1 MSDKLTELRSGVEYI
16 DAELRNIHESAG
28 DEPLDADTDARF
40 NEGLAE
46 RDRLAAAADA
56 LEARHAAAARIG
68 QRPAGV
74 EGGSAPE
81 HTAPAFHRDVNPFD
95 AEYRRQVGD
104 REAAKRA
111 IGQDAKMDDEGK
123 GKASALLARSTST
136 ELRGFERHVLE
147 FGSDDYANAFAKA
160 SLGQEAEMTDSERG
174 AWQRARA
181 ESRAMGLTDGS
192 GGYTI
197 PTFLDPTIIDTRE
210 GTLNPLRMISR
221 VVQITGDNWNGVT
234 SAGVTVAY
242 GTEFSVPADG
252 SPAFQQPS
260 ITPAKGSGVVP
271 ISIEGYEDITQ
282 AGAFVAQSFA
292 DKRDDLDATKMV
304 TGSGTAEP
312 KGIVTAL
319 AALASRQQFN
329 ATNSAIVAQ
338 DLFDIQ
344 QALGPRYRSRA
355 SWLMNLNYV
364 NRIRALGSSDNYFA
378 QTVQLPDGASF
389 PLLGRPLYEGSGI
402 TGDQTTSTNNF
413 TVFGDFQEF
422 VIVDRVGLSVEF
434 IPHLFDPTTG
444 RPNGSRAWYVHWRT
458 GSDVVN
464 NTAFVLGVS
473 PNTAYL

>member
-1 MSDKLTELRSGVEYI
+1 MSDKLTELRSGVDYI
-16 DAELRNIHESAG
+16 DAELRNIHEAAG
-28 DEPLDADTDARF
+28 DESLDEATEARF

-46 RDRLAAAADA
+46 RDRLAAEADK
-56 LEARHAAAARIG
+56 LEQRMAVAERIG
-68 QRPAGV
+68 ARPSGT
-74 EGGSAPE
+74 EIGSGPDA
-81 HTAPAFHRDVNPFD
+81 APAFHREVDPFS
-95 AEYRRQVGD
+95 AEYRAQVGD

-111 IGQDAKMDDEGK
+111 IGQNDKMTDEGK
-123 GKASALLARSTST
+123 GKASSMLARSTTT
-136 ELRGFERHVLE
+136 EMRGIERHILE

-160 SLGQEAEMTDSERG
+160 SLGQEAEMTGSERA
-174 AWQRARA
+174 AWQRARS

-192 GGYTI
+192 GGYAI
-197 PTFLDPTIIDTRE
+197 PTFLDPTIIDTRA

-221 VVQITGDNWNGVT
+221 VETITGDNWNGVT
-234 SAGVTVAY
+234 SGGVTVSY

-252 SPAFQQPS
+252 APAFQSPG

-271 ISIEGYEDITQ
+271 ISIEGYEDIVQ
-282 AGAFVAQSFA
+282 AGSFVAQSFA
-292 DKRDDLDATKMV
+292 DKRDDLDAEKMV

-312 KGIVTAL
+312 KGVVTAL

-344 QALGPRYRSRA
+344 AHLGPRYRSRA
-355 SWLMNLNYV
+355 SWLMNLQYI
-364 NRIRALGSSDNYFA
+364 NRIRGLGSSDNYFA

-413 TVFGDFQEF
+413 TVFGDFQNF
-422 VIVDRVGLSVEF
+422 AIVDRVGLTVEF